1 MRKRFLFGL
10 FILALSYQ
18 PALCSVGVGPRFGL
32 TVDPDQVH
40 FGGHVALAELYP
52 GWMFQPNLEIGLGDH
67 MTVAALNLETI
78 YRFDEMVGEMG
89 LYAGGG
95 LGVNFIDYDYDEYIR
110 GFGGDDTEIGLN
122 LLIGLEKAIRVR
134 DSFFGEIKVGLAD
147 SPDFKLTFGLTFN
160 SP

>member
-18 PALCSVGVGPRFGL
+18 PALCSVGAGPRFGL

-40 FGGHVALAELYP
+40 FGGHVALAEFYP

-89 LYAGGG
+89 LYGGGG

-122 LLIGLEKAIRVR
+122 LLIGLEKAIRAR